1 MMDGEY
7 QHVTLRRPT
16 RSSTRASQP
25 AAAGPG
31 EVGDVEAKDDQS
43 MATVGTVLLEIKTY
57 INMSSEQVLVR
68 YHRLTRLARLAASDH
83 AAGNPCYPFAV

>member
-1 MMDGEY
+1 MDGEH
-7 QHVTLRRPT
+7 QHVTPRRPT
-16 RSSTRASQP
+16 RSSTRAAQP
-25 AAAGPG
+25 AAAAGTG

-43 MATVGTVLLEIKTY
+43 MATVGTTLLEIKTY

-83 AAGNPCYPFAV
+83 AAGNPCYPFAA